1 MHVVYFIK
9 GIKPEY
15 GWISKAKQYKLL
27 IKGNKM
33 NKKAFYVAPTI
44 RFYAFEEQPLLA
56 ATGINVGTSDPVE
69 GSEIEFEESGR

>member
-1 MHVVYFIK
+1 
-9 GIKPEY
+9 
-15 GWISKAKQYKLL
+15 
-27 IKGNKM
+27 M
-33 NKKAFYVAPTI
+33 NKKTFYVAPTI